1 MNNWTFP
8 KSSRLLIGAQFQR
21 IFQQADF
28 KVSQR
33 HFLILARANDLQY
46 PRLGLVV
53 AKKNIRLAV
62 QRNRIKRRIRETFRL
77 QQAHIGSIDAI
88 VLPRSGA
95 DQLSDQELNL
105 QLAQLWQRL
114 AKKCPGQ
121 TPETIE
127 TEKENS

>member
-1 MNNWTFP
+1 MNTGIFP

-21 IFQQADF
+21 IFQKADF

-33 HFLILARANDLQY
+33 HFLILARQNNIGR

-53 AKKNIRLAV
+53 AKKHIRLAV

-77 QQAHIGSIDAI
+77 QQHHLSNIDAI

-95 DQLSDQELNL
+95 DKLGDKELSLLLEQ
-105 QLAQLWQRL
+105 QWQRL
-114 AKKCPGQ
+114 AQKCSAASCS
-121 TPETIE
+121 
-127 TEKENS
+127 N